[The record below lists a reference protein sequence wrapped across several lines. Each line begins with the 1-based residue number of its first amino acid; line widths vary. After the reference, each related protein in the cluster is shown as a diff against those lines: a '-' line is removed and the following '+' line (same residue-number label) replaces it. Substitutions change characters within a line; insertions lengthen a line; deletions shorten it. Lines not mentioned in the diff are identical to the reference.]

1 MLTRLADND
10 ATGKMRL
17 ARLYWRDATGDATGN
32 GTGHGTSNGTARRQ
46 THARAAWRLRGR
58 LCEASEAW
66 RAVRDGDMDVVL
78 DDGKTCA
85 NVTHGAQRGRA
96 GEGMDK
102 VIVGIAGICEQG
114 VLFGEAGG
122 RVRSRWGQSL
132 TIISELRRA
141 ISGERRSRMSCD
153 GRIVCAGPVR

>member
-10 ATGKMRL
+10 ATGKMRQ

-96 GEGMDK
+96 GEGMDV
-102 VIVGIAGICEQG
+102 VIVSIEGMWEQEC
-114 VLFGEAGG
+114 VPANRAGG
-122 RVRSRWGQSL
+122 C
-132 TIISELRRA
+132 RRA
-141 ISGERRSRMSCD
+141 KGIMSL
-153 GRIVCAGPVR
+153 VRAS